1 MTMAVRP
8 SRRSEPSED
17 APALRLHDPRLSH
30 LLSSVRIDEAARTR
44 HPDVNAW
51 LQGRKL
57 LCDPA
62 GNSSPVYRAAKRAVD
77 VVGAL
82 LLLVVLAPLL
92 VGVLVTLAIT
102 TRGRPIFKQLRV
114 GHCGRL
120 FQLYKFR
127 TMRPKSAK
135 EQGAVANEQSGPI
148 FKNRRDPRIT
158 RIGFVLRK
166 LSIDE
171 MPQLVNVL
179 RGEMS
184 LVGPRPAVPAEVAQY
199 KTWHF
204 QRLSVVPGLTCL
216 WQVSGRCEIREF
228 DDWAR
233 LDLWYVQHQKLS
245 TDFALLARTPWSVLS
260 CRGAY

>member
-1 MTMAVRP
+1 MTMAARP
-8 SRRSEPSED
+8 SRNSDSAPTT
-17 APALRLHDPRLSH
+17 PALRLHDPRLSQA
-30 LLSSVRIDEAARTR
+30 LSGLRLDEPARLR
-44 HPDVNAW
+44 HPDINAW
-51 LQGRKL
+51 LQGRDL
-57 LCDPA
+57 LCLPA
-62 GNSSPVYRAAKRAVD
+62 GNRSPGYVRAKRIVD

-82 LLLVVLAPLL
+82 LLLAMLSPLL
-92 VGVLVTLAIT
+92 VAVLAALAVT

-171 MPQLVNVL
+171 LPQLINVL

-204 QRLSVVPGLTCL
+204 QRLAVLPGLTCL

-233 LDLWYVQHQKLS
+233 LDLWYVQNQKLS